1 MPDLSHLE
9 SWFSHDRLSPYRRA
23 ASDHRDAVALY
34 EWNAEVSASFWRTL
48 GHVEVLV
55 RNALHRELTA
65 WSQQRYQTDRWYAA
79 IDPLVSEQTRRDTR
93 EAIRRG
99 TRNGRAETPGRVVAE
114 LNLGFWRFLL
124 ARRYD
129 GTLWRYCMYRAF
141 PGKRRADVERAV
153 SELHVLRNRIGHHEP
168 IHNRP
173 LYALLALSLEVAS
186 WIDPEAREWIAAGDL
201 TPSLLAQRSW
211 TGKQP

>member
-1 MPDLSHLE
+1 M
-9 SWFSHDRLSPYRRA
+9 
-23 ASDHRDAVALY
+23 ALY
-34 EWNAEVSASFWRTL
+34 EWNAEVSAAFWRTL

-65 WSQQRYQTDRWYAA
+65 WSRKHHGTDRWYLA
-79 IDPLVSEQTRRDTR
+79 IDPIVNVQTRRDIA
-93 EAIRRG
+93 EARRRG
-99 TRNGRAETPGRVVAE
+99 TRTGRAEAPGRVVAE

-141 PGKRRADVERAV
+141 GGKRRADVEHAV
-153 SELHVLRNRIGHHEP
+153 SQLHLLRNRIGHHEP

-173 LYALLALSLEVAS
+173 LEDLRELALEVAG
-186 WIDPEAREWIAAGDL
+186 WIDTGARDWIAAGDL
-201 TPSLLAQRSW
+201 TPALLAQR
-211 TGKQP
+211 

>member
-1 MPDLSHLE
+1 MTDLSHLE
-9 SWFSHDRLSPYRRA
+9 AWFSHDRLTPYR
-23 ASDHRDAVALY
+23 ASVSDDRSAVALY
-34 EWNAEVSASFWRTL
+34 EWNAEVSSAFWRTL
-48 GHVEVLV
+48 AHVEVLV

-65 WSQQRYQTDRWYAA
+65 WSRQRHRTDRWYAV
-79 IDPLVSEQTRRDTR
+79 IDPIISEQTRRDIR

-99 TRNGRAETPGRVVAE
+99 TRNGRPETPGRVVAE

-153 SELHVLRNRIGHHEP
+153 AELHVLRNRIGHHEP

-173 LYALLALSLEVAS
+173 LEDLLALALEVAG
-186 WIDPEAREWIAAGDL
+186 WIDPDARSWIASGDS
-201 TPSLLAQRSW
+201 TPGLLGQR
-211 TGKQP
+211 P